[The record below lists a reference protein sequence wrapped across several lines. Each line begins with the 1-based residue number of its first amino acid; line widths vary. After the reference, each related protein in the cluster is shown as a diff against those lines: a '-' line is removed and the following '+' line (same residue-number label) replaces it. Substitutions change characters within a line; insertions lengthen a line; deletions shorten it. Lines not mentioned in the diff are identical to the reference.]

1 MKLSVMLMVGAAA
14 ALAVAGSAY
23 AQFSPK
29 EAVGVRINAYRENG
43 AAFKTINDQLKSGT
57 PVKIMLRTSARTIS
71 NTARDQYNWFPDGS
85 GAETGLKTK
94 AKPVIWSD
102 PAGFKAAQDRLARE
116 ADLMSKV
123 IDTGDTAAMQK
134 QAKALGQACAACHQK
149 YRERED

>member
-1 MKLSVMLMVGAAA
+1 MKSRVMLMVGAGA

-29 EAVGVRINAYRENG
+29 DAVGVRVYAYRETG

-57 PVKIMLRTSARTIS
+57 PIKIMLRTSARTIS
-71 NTARDQYNWFPDGS
+71 NTARDQYNWFPAGS

-94 AKPVIWSD
+94 AKAAIWSD
-102 PAGFKAAQDRLARE
+102 PAGFKAAQDRLAQE

-123 IDTGDTAAMQK
+123 VETGDAAATQT

-149 YRERED
+149 YRQED